1 MTKENNK
8 RPIIPRI
15 QRTDVIGLIYSFE
28 VMDER
33 IDTNQLFLQYPELDE
48 KMLQMLGFI
57 AKNYN
62 FFKKNIEQQLNLM
75 WNWERILP
83 LLRSILLFGCAEIFF
98 LAHQIVINEMIEI
111 TKLFTLETDND
122 HKFVNAILQKIY
134 LEFKEQGFFQ
144 QQINYN
150 DLLETSND

>member
-1 MTKENNK
+1 MTKEKNK

-75 WNWERILP
+75 
-83 LLRSILLFGCAEIFF
+83 
-98 LAHQIVINEMIEI
+98 
-111 TKLFTLETDND
+111 
-122 HKFVNAILQKIY
+122 
-134 LEFKEQGFFQ
+134 
-144 QQINYN
+144 
-150 DLLETSND
+150 

>member
-1 MTKENNK
+1 MTKEKNK

-28 VMDER
+28 IMDER

-57 AKNYN
+57 GKNYN

-75 WNWERILP
+75 
-83 LLRSILLFGCAEIFF
+83 
-98 LAHQIVINEMIEI
+98 
-111 TKLFTLETDND
+111 
-122 HKFVNAILQKIY
+122 
-134 LEFKEQGFFQ
+134 
-144 QQINYN
+144 
-150 DLLETSND
+150 